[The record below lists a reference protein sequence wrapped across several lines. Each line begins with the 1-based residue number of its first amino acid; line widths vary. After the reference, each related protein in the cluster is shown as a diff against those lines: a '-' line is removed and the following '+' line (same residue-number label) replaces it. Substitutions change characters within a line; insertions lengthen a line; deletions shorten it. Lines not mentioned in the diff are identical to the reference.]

1 VIVAVKKKPAA
12 KKAAVKKSAA
22 KKSVAK
28 KSPAKKVVKKSV
40 AKKSATKKVA
50 KKSVAKKVAKKSV
63 AKKSAVK
70 KVAKKSAVKKSAA
83 KKTVKKSAVKKRAT
97 AASSVV
103 IPPVPSSSTLGAAR
117 VDVTS
122 TPKPVTKSAAAP
134 AKPVKPAAPKQ
145 GASGKVL
152 AAIIVGIILLAVIVV
167 TRPESSSDDA
177 TPAPAASAS
186 AMATEEPSEE
196 PSAEPTSDTSSE
208 PVAAVE
214 GPKTIGNWKDS
225 AKTIMSITWKA
236 PAASAGLTGY
246 KVEIRVNRGEW
257 VVKSEVPA
265 DQLAIDFTKTE
276 TTGET
281 AFRVSSIYSDGQE
294 AVGNTFGFAGVFE

>member
-134 AKPVKPAAPKQ
+134 AKPIKPAAPKQ

>member
-12 KKAAVKKSAA
+12 KKAAVKKSAVKKTAA
-22 KKSVAK
+22 KKSTAK
-28 KSPAKKVVKKSV
+28 KA
-40 AKKSATKKVA
+40 
-50 KKSVAKKVAKKSV
+50 VAKKSV
-63 AKKSAVK
+63 AKKSAAKKTVK
-70 KVAKKSAVKKSAA
+70 KSAVKKSAVKKSAVKKSAA
-83 KKTVKKSAVKKRAT
+83 KKTVKKSAAKKST

-134 AKPVKPAAPKQ
+134 AKPTKPSAAPKQ

-152 AAIIVGIILLAVIVV
+152 GAIIVGIILLAVVV
-167 TRPESSSDDA
+167 ITRPDSDVDDA
-177 TPAPAASAS
+177 APAPAASAS
-186 AMATEEPSEE
+186 AMPSEE
-196 PSAEPTSDTSSE
+196 PSAEPTAEATSA

-214 GPKTIGNWKDS
+214 APKAVGNWKDS
-225 AKTIMSITWKA
+225 AKTIMTISWKA
-236 PAASAGLTGY
+236 PAATDGLTGY
-246 KVEIRVNRGEW
+246 KVEVRVNRGDW

-265 DQLAIDFTKTE
+265 DQLSVDFTKGE

-281 AFRVSSIYSDGQE
+281 AFRVSSVYSDGQE
-294 AVGNTFGFAGVFE
+294 AVGNTFGFSGVFA

>member
-1 VIVAVKKKPAA
+1 MAVKKKPAA
-12 KKAAVKKSAA
+12 KKAAVKKSAVKKTAA
-22 KKSVAK
+22 KKSTAK
-28 KSPAKKVVKKSV
+28 KA
-40 AKKSATKKVA
+40 
-50 KKSVAKKVAKKSV
+50 VAKKSV

-70 KVAKKSAVKKSAA
+70 KVAKKSAVKKSAVKKSVA

-103 IPPVPSSSTLGAAR
+103 IPPVPSSSSLGAAR

-122 TPKPVTKSAAAP
+122 TPKPVTKTTAAP
-134 AKPVKPAAPKQ
+134 AKPATPAAPKQ

-152 AAIIVGIILLAVIVV
+152 AAIIVGIILLAVVVV
-167 TRPESSSDDA
+167 TRPDSDEGDA
-177 TPAPAASAS
+177 APAPTASAS
-186 AMATEEPSEE
+186 AMATQEPTEEPMEE
-196 PSAEPTSDTSSE
+196 PTAQPTEDASSE
-208 PVAAVE
+208 PVEAVE

-257 VVKSEVPA
+257 VIKSEVPA
-265 DQLAIDFTKTE
+265 DQLAIDFTKTA

-281 AFRVSSIYSDGQE
+281 SFRVSSIYSDGQE

>member
-28 KSPAKKVVKKSV
+28 KSTAKKAV
-40 AKKSATKKVA
+40 AKKS
-50 KKSVAKKVAKKSV
+50 VAKKSV

-70 KVAKKSAVKKSAA
+70 KSATKKSAVKKSAVKKSAVKKSAA
-83 KKTVKKSAVKKRAT
+83 KKTVKKSAVKKRT
-97 AASSVV
+97 TSASSVV

-122 TPKPVTKSAAAP
+122 TPKPVTKSVAAP
-134 AKPVKPAAPKQ
+134 AKPAKPAAPKQ

-167 TRPESSSDDA
+167 TRPDSSSDDA
-177 TPAPAASAS
+177 IPAPAASAT
-186 AMATEEPSEE
+186 AMATEEPTEE

-281 AFRVSSIYSDGQE
+281 AFRVSSVYSDGQE
-294 AVGNTFGFAGVFE
+294 AVGNTFGFSGVFQ